1 MIPTCFMHI
10 ICRIYAFSG
19 TNLLTRCRRASCCF
33 LLFLVS
39 EILVRKYSRNW
50 TKSTPRVLFCHEAS
64 RRPKRRRSG
73 ATRWPDYRAARPRS
87 WSRRPI
93 VWASRVAPWP
103 ALPPTN
109 SLRRETPSTES
120 HDTENLTET
129 PPPRIPSRG
138 IQEIASGT
146 LPERGFISRRTLH
159 RHGRLRSD
167 EWVVHPWTMGP

>member
-1 MIPTCFMHI
+1 MFHATLLMIPTCFMHI
-10 ICRIYAFSG
+10 ICHIYAFSG

-50 TKSTPRVLFCHEAS
+50 TKSSPRVLFLHEAS
-64 RRPKRRRSG
+64 RRPKREGSG
-73 ATRWPDYRAARPRS
+73 ATRRRYHRAARPRP
-87 WSRRPI
+87 WPRRPR
-93 VWASRVAPWP
+93 VWGPRVAPHV
-103 ALPPTN
+103 ALPPTY

-120 HDTENLTET
+120 HDTENLPET
-129 PPPRIPSRG
+129 PPPPIPSRG

-146 LPERGFISRRTLH
+146 LPERGIISRRTLH

-167 EWVVHPWTMGP
+167 E

>member
-1 MIPTCFMHI
+1 MHTL
-10 ICRIYAFSG
+10 CHIYAFSG
-19 TNLLTRCRRASCCF
+19 TNLLTRCRSASCCF

-50 TKSTPRVLFCHEAS
+50 TKSTPRGLFCHEAS

-73 ATRWPDYRAARPRS
+73 ATRRRHSRAAWPRS
-87 WSRRPI
+87 WPRGPG
-93 VWASRVAPWP
+93 VWAPRDSPDS
-103 ALPPTN
+103 ALPPTY
-109 SLRRETPSTES
+109 SLHRETPSTES
-120 HDTENLTET
+120 HDTENLPET
-129 PPPRIPSRG
+129 PPPPIPSRG

-167 EWVVHPWTMGP
+167 E

>member
-1 MIPTCFMHI
+1 MHI

-50 TKSTPRVLFCHEAS
+50 TKSSPRVLFLHGAS
-64 RRPKRRRSG
+64 RRPKESRSG
-73 ATRWPDYRAARPRS
+73 ATRWRHTRAARPRP
-87 WSRRPI
+87 WPRRPV
-93 VWASRVAPWP
+93 VWAPRAASLP

-109 SLRRETPSTES
+109 SLRRETPCTES
-120 HDTENLTET
+120 HDTENITERPL
-129 PPPRIPSRG
+129 PPIPSRG

-146 LPERGFISRRTLH
+146 LPERGIITGGALH
-159 RHGRLRSD
+159 HHARLRID
-167 EWVVHPWTMGP
+167 A

>member
-1 MIPTCFMHI
+1 MHTLCHI
-10 ICRIYAFSG
+10 RAFSG
-19 TNLLTRCRRASCCF
+19 TNLLTRCRSASCCF

-39 EILVRKYSRNW
+39 EILVTKYSRNW

-64 RRPKRRRSG
+64 RRPKSQRSG
-73 ATRWPDYRAARPRS
+73 ATRWPGGRAAWPHP
-87 WSRRPI
+87 WPRRP
-93 VWASRVAPWP
+93 VSWAPRDAPWP
-103 ALPPTN
+103 TLPPTN

-120 HDTENLTET
+120 HDTENLPET
-129 PPPRIPSRG
+129 PPPPIPSRG

-146 LPERGFISRRTLH
+146 LPERGFISRRTLR

>member
-1 MIPTCFMHI
+1 MFHATLLMIPTCFMHI
-10 ICRIYAFSG
+10 ICHIYAFSG

-50 TKSTPRVLFCHEAS
+50 TKSPPKVLFLHEAS
-64 RRPKRRRSG
+64 RRPKGIRSG
-73 ATRWPDYRAARPRS
+73 ATRRRHHRAARPEGGP
-87 WSRRPI
+87 RRPM
-93 VWASRVAPWP
+93 VWAPRQPSDF

-109 SLRRETPSTES
+109 SLRRENPSTES

-167 EWVVHPWTMGP
+167 E